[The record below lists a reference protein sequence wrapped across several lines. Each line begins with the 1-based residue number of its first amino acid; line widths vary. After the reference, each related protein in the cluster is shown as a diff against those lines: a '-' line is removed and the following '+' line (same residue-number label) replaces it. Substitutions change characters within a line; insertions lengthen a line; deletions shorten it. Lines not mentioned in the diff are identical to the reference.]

1 MTDDY
6 IFNFIIEMCVNI
18 ERYHTIYGHRP
29 THVVIDQPHM
39 NAIITNGFH
48 EYLATVLSY
57 KGVSLL
63 TDPTYTGDFQILKYN
78 P

>member
-18 ERYHTIYGHRP
+18 ERYNDIYGYRP
-29 THVVIDQPHM
+29 THVTIDQSHM

-48 EYLATVLSY
+48 EYLTTILSY
-57 KGVSLL
+57 KGISLL
-63 TDPTYTGDFQILKYN
+63 ADPTYTGDFQILKYN